1 MAGKRFHI
9 TPTGPKRCT
18 KKFRSCS
25 FPDHY
30 GSEESALAADKVIQA
45 NNAHRAEL
53 KRLEDNHRNPDPRYF
68 SRTSFNFGDGSTS
81 TSPRKFGQEI
91 DARIDRL
98 GVKPQIYHSMGQFRM
113 ENGNGMEVNM
123 QVMRMTE
130 IDEGFARY
138 NGVWRFINK
147 SNKIGLHRHAKTN
160 YDIVL
165 DFSTAQAVKR
175 SMLQARGMFRT
186 AVISSGIYNE
196 EEANRRADSMTETFK
211 NMFNAVESDAAGDF
225 DLWDRGMGYFTE
237 SDSDTIVVN
246 ENYRTTAFRAENF
259 RNFIRE
265 CPYYHSVNPNAEIRV
280 SDQHSYTGASWTL
293 KRESD
298 QWSVD
303 KTYADGRSESVL
315 INTPQEALDHIYYHT
330 LAEINPGNEQ
340 ESLEKGRY
348 AGELV
353 QQVEKSLEENKPVV
367 EKWWSETSSMTVE
380 DAKRIM
386 NNEIY
391 EPKEAPKGSMMR
403 KIFGAFTDI

>member
-9 TPTGPKRCT
+9 TPNGPKRCT
-18 KKFRSCS
+18 ATFRPCPFS
-25 FPDHY
+25 DHY
-30 GSEESALAADKVIQA
+30 GSEESAVAADRVIQA

-68 SRTSFNFGDGSTS
+68 SRTGFNFDEGS

-91 DARIDRL
+91 DARIDGF
-98 GVKPQIYHSMGQFRM
+98 GVKPQVYHSMGQFRLN
-113 ENGNGMEVNM
+113 NGNGFEVNM

-130 IDEGFARY
+130 IDPGLARY
-138 NGVWRFINK
+138 TGVWRFINK
-147 SNKIGLHRHAKTN
+147 SNRLGLHRSPTTN
-160 YDIVL
+160 SDIVL
-165 DFSTAQAVKR
+165 DFSTAQAAKR
-175 SMLQARGMFRT
+175 SMLQAREIFRN
-186 AVISSGIYNE
+186 AVIASGIFDDE
-196 EEANRRADSMTETFK
+196 ELDRRADSMTENFK

-225 DLWDRGMGYFTE
+225 DLWDRGMGYFTK
-237 SDSDTIVVN
+237 SDSDTIIVD
-246 ENYRTTAFRAENF
+246 ENYRTSAFRAENF

-280 SDQHSYTGASWTL
+280 RDQHSRTGASWTL

-303 KTYADGRSESVL
+303 KTYADGRSETVL
-315 INTPQEALDHIYYHT
+315 INDPQEALDHIYYHN

-353 QQVEKSLEENKPVV
+353 KQVEICLEENKAVV
-367 EKWWSETSSMTVE
+367 EKYWQDSSSMTIE
-380 DAKRIM
+380 KANAIM
-386 NNEIY
+386 TGEIY
-391 EPKEAPKGSMMR
+391 DLKEEPKGSMMA
-403 KIFGAFTDI
+403 KIFETFT

>member
-1 MAGKRFHI
+1 MAGQRFHI
-9 TPTGPKRCT
+9 TPTGPKRCKAT
-18 KKFRSCS
+18 FRACP
-25 FPDHY
+25 FADHY
-30 GSEESALAADKVIQA
+30 GSEESALAADAVIQR

-68 SRTSFNFGDGSTS
+68 SRTSFNFGAGN

-91 DARIDRL
+91 DARIDNL

-130 IDEGFARY
+130 IDEGLARY
-138 NGVWRFINK
+138 TGVWRFINK
-147 SNKIGLHRHAKTN
+147 SNKIGLHRHSKTN
-160 YDIVL
+160 SDVVL
-165 DFSTAQAVKR
+165 DFSTAQACRR
-175 SMLQARGMFRT
+175 SMLQAREMFRT
-186 AVISSGIYNE
+186 AVISSGVYDE
-196 EEANRRADSMTETFK
+196 EKADAAADNMAEDFK

-225 DLWDRGMGYFTE
+225 DLWDRGMGYFTK

-259 RNFIRE
+259 RNFIQE

-280 SDQHSYTGASWTL
+280 TDRHPFTGASWSL
-293 KRESD
+293 KRESN

-303 KTYADGRSESVL
+303 KTYADGRSETVL
-315 INTPQEALDHIYYHT
+315 VNTPQEALDHVYYHN
-330 LAEINPGNEQ
+330 LAEVNPNDEK

-353 QQVEKSLEENKPVV
+353 QQVEICLENNKAVV

-380 DAKRIM
+380 DAKKIM

-391 EPKEAPKGSMMR
+391 DLKEEPKGSIMG
-403 KIFGAFTDI
+403 KIFETFT